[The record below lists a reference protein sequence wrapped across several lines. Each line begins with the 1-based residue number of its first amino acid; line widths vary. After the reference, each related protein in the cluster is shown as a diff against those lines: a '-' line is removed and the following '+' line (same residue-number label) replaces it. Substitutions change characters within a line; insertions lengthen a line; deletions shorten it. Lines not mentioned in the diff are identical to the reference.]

1 MTRDYRTLDAI
12 VVCACLLMLGGAGL
26 ALVYVTIPQ
35 ANLPIFAALVSGT
48 VGGALG
54 LYTGA
59 RWGNKKPSSEETP
72 GGVSLSLNATS
83 SPPAAALPNEE
94 PKS

>member
-12 VVCACLLMLGGAGL
+12 VVVACLLMICGAGI
-26 ALVYVTIPQ
+26 ALVFITIPQ
-35 ANLPIFAALVSGT
+35 ANLPIFASLISGS
-48 VGGALG
+48 VCGALG

-59 RWGNKKPSSEETP
+59 RWGNKKPSAEENTA
-72 GGVSLSLNATS
+72 GDSLSLNAMAR
-83 SPPAAALPNEE
+83 SPSAIEE

>member
-12 VVCACLLMLGGAGL
+12 VVCACLLMIGGAGW

-35 ANLPIFAALVSGT
+35 ANLPIFASLISGS
-48 VGGALG
+48 VCGALG

-59 RWGNKKPSSEETP
+59 RWGNKKPSSEDPAAPAMTM
-72 GGVSLSLNATS
+72 SLSATS
-83 SPPAAALPNEE
+83 IPQPPPEE
-94 PKS
+94 VKL